1 MPSCFHRFKRGF
13 TLIELLV
20 VIAIIAILAA
30 ILFPVFGQ
38 ARENARQTVCASNMH
53 QIGLAMRMYISDN
66 DEAWFPGRSVSDLG
80 PKYSRLQPWLGFDNN
95 NVAGS
100 ASGDMLLPAIQQPRP
115 GAIDP
120 YIKSEDVKRCP
131 SRPAGWQM
139 AFGLNVFNTAPLSD
153 YYAVNPQASGQ
164 EFGPAAKSTV
174 LDPVSGELLYL
185 GASDAEIEQ
194 PTDTLV
200 LWEHQNPQPMC
211 NFLQMPNW
219 FDTPPGGAYR
229 DHFHLL
235 HRNGATTLWA
245 DGHVKHQ
252 IYERLRRPWF
262 SCNKSIYQGK

>member
-1 MPSCFHRFKRGF
+1 MPSFSNSLKRGF

-30 ILFPVFGQ
+30 ILFPVFAQ

-66 DEAWFPGRSVSDLG
+66 DETWFPGRSVSDLG
-80 PKYSRLQPWLGFDNN
+80 PNFSRLQPWLGFDNN
-95 NVAGS
+95 NDPGNAAGN
-100 ASGDMLLPAIQQPRP
+100 MLLAAVHKSRP
-115 GAIDP
+115 GALDA

-139 AFGLNVFNTAPLSD
+139 AFGLNVFNRAQPSD
-153 YYAVNPQASGQ
+153 YYTANPQAAAQ
-164 EFGPAAKSTV
+164 EFGPAAKTTV
-174 LDPVSGELLYL
+174 LDAASGELLYL
-185 GASDAEIEQ
+185 GASDAEVEQ

-211 NFLQMPNW
+211 NFLQQPNW
-219 FDTPPGGAYR
+219 FDIPPAGPYR